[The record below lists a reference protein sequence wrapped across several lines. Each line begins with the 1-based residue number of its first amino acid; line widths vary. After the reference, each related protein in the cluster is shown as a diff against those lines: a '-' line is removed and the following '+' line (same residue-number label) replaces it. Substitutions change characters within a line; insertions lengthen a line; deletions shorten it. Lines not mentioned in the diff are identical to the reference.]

1 MKLADYVPE
10 PLQALAS
17 FFREELTE
25 ARPGRVAQA
34 TQLGS
39 LCLLVVF
46 VSMTLSVPMIAVS
59 LIVLFYGVQQNAF
72 FTRVVAVVF
81 VVATVLDVGCLF
93 LVLKYAYGYPL
104 VRIAAASLILFVSMY
119 LMRVNK
125 LGLMFFAVALVAAY
139 GQTIPDSLDFPEIA
153 VRALMWAVVAG
164 MYPVLLMVIVC
175 GFLFPSRP
183 VALLQRELH
192 RQLSD
197 VSARLEQIRGAAR
210 TDASAASPATRIEK
224 DTLALQGLHTFATSD
239 DAGYRAIAPYWKAC
253 IAAVGYLR
261 AKTIALAARPLPM
274 GDAGRA
280 LVSRLRDEVAAL
292 DASVKR
298 AEPYRGTWIP
308 THAERATAATFGL
321 DGLCHTLQDLARFDF
336 GQPAPKAPKD
346 AMFVP
351 DSLTNPVYLRFAL
364 KVTLAALICYVFY
377 HGTQWDGI
385 HTSLLTCV
393 IVAYPSTG
401 ASFQKMMLRCGGA
414 LIGALLA
421 LLTTIVIIPRLD
433 GIFGFLLMLA
443 PIFFAGAWVATG
455 SERSSYIGTQFV
467 FTFAMATLENGFRPS
482 ADLGEIRDRAIGI
495 LIGIVVS
502 AVVYTFI
509 WPESEVNTIRQ
520 KLADALREAGK
531 LIRHPDCAGGSE
543 QLGYLQQR
551 VACWNALKNCED
563 MVERVA
569 MEVNLPSATRQTM
582 LQHTRDV
589 LDSARRIVDQWDV
602 LRDRLGAEGHEKP
615 AVDQAWDAWRQ
626 QAAEALDHYADG
638 LAAQPPVAAPPRSL
652 PVAPSADVSSPLVTQ
667 ARHLA
672 TQIIELPDWTTTVAS
687 GIDTAATQPGK
698 SI

>member
-197 VSARLEQIRGAAR
+197 VSARLEQMRGAAL

-308 THAERATAATFGL
+308 THAERATATTFGL
-321 DGLCHTLQDLARFDF
+321 DGLCHTLQDLTRFDF

-346 AMFVP
+346 EMFVP
-351 DSLTNPVYLRFAL
+351 DSLTNPC
-364 KVTLAALICYVFY
+364 IC
-377 HGTQWDGI
+377 
-385 HTSLLTCV
+385 
-393 IVAYPSTG
+393 
-401 ASFQKMMLRCGGA
+401 AS
-414 LIGALLA
+414 
-421 LLTTIVIIPRLD
+421 
-433 GIFGFLLMLA
+433 
-443 PIFFAGAWVATG
+443 
-455 SERSSYIGTQFV
+455 RS
-467 FTFAMATLENGFRPS
+467 R
-482 ADLGEIRDRAIGI
+482 
-495 LIGIVVS
+495 
-502 AVVYTFI
+502 
-509 WPESEVNTIRQ
+509 
-520 KLADALREAGK
+520 
-531 LIRHPDCAGGSE
+531 
-543 QLGYLQQR
+543 
-551 VACWNALKNCED
+551 
-563 MVERVA
+563 
-569 MEVNLPSATRQTM
+569 
-582 LQHTRDV
+582 
-589 LDSARRIVDQWDV
+589 
-602 LRDRLGAEGHEKP
+602 
-615 AVDQAWDAWRQ
+615 
-626 QAAEALDHYADG
+626 
-638 LAAQPPVAAPPRSL
+638 
-652 PVAPSADVSSPLVTQ
+652 
-667 ARHLA
+667 
-672 TQIIELPDWTTTVAS
+672 
-687 GIDTAATQPGK
+687 
-698 SI
+698 

>member
-1 MKLADYVPE
+1 MNLADYMPE
-10 PLQALAS
+10 RLRALAS

-25 ARPGRVAQA
+25 ARPGRAAQA
-34 TQLGS
+34 TQLGA
-39 LCLLVVF
+39 LCLLVVL
-46 VSMTLSVPMIAVS
+46 VSMTLRVPMIAVS
-59 LIVLFYGVQQNAF
+59 LIVLFYGVQPNAF
-72 FTRVVAVVF
+72 FTKVVAFVF

-104 VRIAAASLILFVSMY
+104 IRIAAAGLILLGSMY

-175 GFLFPSRP
+175 GYLIPSRP

-197 VSARLEQIRGAAR
+197 VSARLDQMHGAPI
-210 TDASAASPATRIEK
+210 DAPVASPAARIEK
-224 DTLALQGLHTFATSD
+224 DTLALQGLHTFAISD
-239 DAGYRAIAPYWKAC
+239 DAAYRALAPYWNAC

-261 AKTIALAARPLPM
+261 ATANALAARRLPM

-280 LVSRLRDEVAAL
+280 LVSRLKDEVSAL
-292 DASVKR
+292 NASVEQ
-298 AEPYRGTWIP
+298 AVPYRGRWIP
-308 THAERATAATFGL
+308 TRAERATAMTFGL
-321 DGLCHTLQDLARFDF
+321 DGVCQTLQALAHFDL
-336 GQPAPKAPKD
+336 GQPVPKAPKD
-346 AMFVP
+346 ALFVP
-351 DSLTNPVYLRFAL
+351 DSLTNPAYLRFAL
-364 KVTLAALICYVFY
+364 KVALAASICYVFY
-377 HGTQWDGI
+377 HGAQWDGI

-421 LLTTIVIIPRLD
+421 LLTTVVIIPRLD

-467 FTFAMATLENGFRPS
+467 FTFAMATLESGFGPS
-482 ADLGEIRDRAIGI
+482 TDLGEIRDRAIGI

-509 WPESEVNTIRQ
+509 WPESEANTLRQ

-531 LIRHPDCAGGSE
+531 LIRHAECAGRSE

-551 VACWNALKNCED
+551 VACWTALKNCED
-563 MVERVA
+563 MAGRVTL
-569 MEVNLPSATRQTM
+569 EVNLRAGTRQAT
-582 LQHTRDV
+582 LQRARNV
-589 LDSARRIVDQWDV
+589 LEGCRQILDQWDV
-602 LRDRLGAEGHEKP
+602 LRDSLRTEGHEQS
-615 AVDQAWDAWRQ
+615 DQAWDAWRQ
-626 QAAEALDHYADG
+626 QAAETLDDYADR
-638 LAAQPPVAAPPRSL
+638 LAAQPPTAAPPRL
-652 PVAPSADVSSPLVTQ
+652 PSIAPSANASP
-667 ARHLA
+667 ALA
-672 TQIIELPDWTTTVAS
+672 AQSRQLAMQIIELPDWTPVAS
-687 GIDTAATQPGK
+687 GIDTAAEQPGK

>member
-104 VRIAAASLILFVSMY
+104 IRIAAASLILFVSMY

-153 VRALMWAVVAG
+153 VRALMWAVIAG

-197 VSARLEQIRGAAR
+197 VSARLEQMRGAAL

-253 IAAVGYLR
+253 IAAAGYLR
-261 AKTIALAARPLPM
+261 AKTNALAERPLPM

-292 DASVKR
+292 NASVER

-308 THAERATAATFGL
+308 THAERATATTFGL
-321 DGLCHTLQDLARFDF
+321 DGLCHTLQDLTRFDF

-346 AMFVP
+346 EMFVP
-351 DSLTNPVYLRFAL
+351 DSLTNPC
-364 KVTLAALICYVFY
+364 IC
-377 HGTQWDGI
+377 
-385 HTSLLTCV
+385 
-393 IVAYPSTG
+393 
-401 ASFQKMMLRCGGA
+401 AS
-414 LIGALLA
+414 
-421 LLTTIVIIPRLD
+421 
-433 GIFGFLLMLA
+433 
-443 PIFFAGAWVATG
+443 
-455 SERSSYIGTQFV
+455 RS
-467 FTFAMATLENGFRPS
+467 R
-482 ADLGEIRDRAIGI
+482 
-495 LIGIVVS
+495 
-502 AVVYTFI
+502 
-509 WPESEVNTIRQ
+509 
-520 KLADALREAGK
+520 
-531 LIRHPDCAGGSE
+531 
-543 QLGYLQQR
+543 
-551 VACWNALKNCED
+551 
-563 MVERVA
+563 
-569 MEVNLPSATRQTM
+569 
-582 LQHTRDV
+582 
-589 LDSARRIVDQWDV
+589 
-602 LRDRLGAEGHEKP
+602 
-615 AVDQAWDAWRQ
+615 
-626 QAAEALDHYADG
+626 
-638 LAAQPPVAAPPRSL
+638 
-652 PVAPSADVSSPLVTQ
+652 
-667 ARHLA
+667 
-672 TQIIELPDWTTTVAS
+672 
-687 GIDTAATQPGK
+687 
-698 SI
+698 